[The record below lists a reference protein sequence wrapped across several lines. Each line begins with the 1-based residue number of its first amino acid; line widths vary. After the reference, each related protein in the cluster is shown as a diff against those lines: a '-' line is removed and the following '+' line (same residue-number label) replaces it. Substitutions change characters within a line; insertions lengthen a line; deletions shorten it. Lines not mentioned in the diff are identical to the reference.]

1 MKEKDKNNDRLV
13 MVKITPKIEEEK
25 LLLVPKGV
33 EINQEILENSSC
45 FEGWWD
51 EETIVVY
58 GTDLNVNPKS
68 NLEIKSNIEFRES
81 FTSIDDLDSPLPSNL
96 LILDE
101 DGCIGT
107 QGYHTY
113 RKRNS
118 KLPDASR
125 G

>member
-33 EINQEILENSSC
+33 EINQEILENCSC

-51 EETIVVY
+51 EEKIVVY
-58 GTDLNVNPKS
+58 DTQLNVNPKS
-68 NLEIKSNIEFRES
+68 NLEIKSNIEFRVYKG
-81 FTSIDDLDSPLPSNL
+81 FDVDDLDSPLPPHL

-101 DGCIGT
+101 DGYIGT
-107 QGYHTY
+107 QDYHTY
-113 RKRNS
+113 RKRKGN
-118 KLPDASR
+118 

>member
-1 MKEKDKNNDRLV
+1 MKEIDKNNDRLV
-13 MVKITPKIEEEK
+13 VVKLTPKIEQEE

-33 EINQEILENSSC
+33 EINQKILENCSC
-45 FEGWWD
+45 FEDWWD

-68 NLEIKSNIEFRES
+68 NLEIKSNIEVRES
-81 FTSIDDLDSPLPSNL
+81 FTSVDDLGLPLPSRL
-96 LILDE
+96 LILEE

>member
-13 MVKITPKIEEEK
+13 MVKITPKIEEEI

-33 EINQEILENSSC
+33 EINQEILENCSC

-51 EETIVVY
+51 EEKIVVY
-58 GTDLNVNPKS
+58 DTQLNVNPKS

-81 FTSIDDLDSPLPSNL
+81 FNTVDDLGLPRPHL

-101 DGCIGT
+101 DGYIGT

-113 RKRNS
+113 RKGKGN
-118 KLPDASR
+118 